1 MQDTTTMQPGSI
13 PRRGRRGWTT
23 VLVGLLLLVAV
34 SVAVGWLAWKNGL
47 LTLGANGVN
56 FGPSPAAPATPPT
69 PLPLVSA
76 GERAANDA
84 AVAGATAKLAALEQR
99 LAELNQQA
107 SAASGQATHA
117 EALLAAFAARRAIE
131 RGQQLGYLETQLRIR
146 FGDSQP
152 NAVDRVISAAGK
164 PVTLGSLSEDFERL
178 RPQLT
183 GGSPDEGGWQWFK
196 REMGN
201 LFVIRHD
208 DMPSPSPERRVD
220 RVRSFLAGNRV
231 DMAIIEVE
239 RMPGHDA
246 ATEWL
251 AHARDYVMT
260 QHALDQLETAA
271 LVTPTPPPPATIVP
285 SRPILPPS
293 TPQPAATAST
303 GNAG

>member
-1 MQDTTTMQPGSI
+1 
-13 PRRGRRGWTT
+13 
-23 VLVGLLLLVAV
+23 
-34 SVAVGWLAWKNGL
+34 
-47 LTLGANGVN
+47 
-56 FGPSPAAPATPPT
+56 
-69 PLPLVSA
+69 
-76 GERAANDA
+76 
-84 AVAGATAKLAALEQR
+84 
-99 LAELNQQA
+99 
-107 SAASGQATHA
+107 
-117 EALLAAFAARRAIE
+117 
-131 RGQQLGYLETQLRIR
+131 
-146 FGDSQP
+146 
-152 NAVDRVISAAGK
+152 
-164 PVTLGSLSEDFERL
+164 
-178 RPQLT
+178 LT

-285 SRPILPPS
+285 SRRSCRRPRRNRRRPPLPEPRAR
-293 TPQPAATAST
+293 PQPRSSAGKAPLIPRASSMNQRLSGAARCTPAMPKRRIALGMRPGMPNKRVSTSVAAATMKVSAARQRS
-303 GNAG
+303 